1 MKPLSCQALE
11 RVGKNWKVGSGT
23 REAKL
28 QTIKRFAD
36 FVQNRF
42 GLQRIENL
50 KPGHIEAYV
59 QNLHKQN
66 TSART
71 GANYMAYIRDLCQAI
86 GKGGIAARDN
96 ATYGFGGV
104 PRQNPL
110 EVNCDKIA
118 AIRSQLD
125 AKAAT
130 GDRLA
135 MMMGASAEMRDAF
148 GLRQKEGLLSCNVV
162 VRNGRTCLDVKGAK
176 GGKPRQIPVR
186 NQKQLNALDRVAATA
201 KMLGNANGRVI
212 PPEMSLKEAM
222 RAESKAWNKMGGT
235 RAEKA
240 NMHAQRHAYAQERL
254 AEGATKAEL
263 NRELGHGDHRS
274 LGSYAET

>member
-50 KPGHIEAYV
+50 KPGHIQAYA
-59 QNLHKQN
+59 QSLHDQN

-86 GKGGIAARDN
+86 GKGGIVAKDN
-96 ATYGFGGV
+96 AAYGFGGV
-104 PRQNPL
+104 SRQNPL
-110 EVNCDKIA
+110 EVNSDKIA

-125 AKAAT
+125 AKAAA

-148 GLRQKEGLLSCNVV
+148 GLRQKEGLLSCNIVV
-162 VRNGRTCLDVKGAK
+162 KDGRACLDVKGAK

-201 KMLGNANGRVI
+201 KLLGNANGRVI

-222 RAESKAWNKMGGT
+222 QAESNAWNKSGGT
-235 RAEKA
+235 RAAKA

-254 AEGATKAEL
+254 AEGATKAEV

-274 LGSYAET
+274 LGSYANT